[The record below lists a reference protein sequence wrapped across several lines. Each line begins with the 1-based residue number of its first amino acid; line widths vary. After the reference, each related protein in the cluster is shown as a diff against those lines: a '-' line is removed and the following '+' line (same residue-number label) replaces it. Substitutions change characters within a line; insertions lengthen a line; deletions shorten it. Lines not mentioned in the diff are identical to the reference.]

1 MLVQR
6 DNKVSKD
13 ELARGDNVYR
23 PCARS
28 GLEENGEKVISI
40 LQREEYCLNIPLTPE
55 HILDV
60 YPFHLLH
67 TFVLRNGWVT
77 SYGEGEMELYIIQDV
92 RLLGAELWPSEVG
105 VTDPISRVFTHEGRS
120 PHAST
125 APSHTRSE
133 IRRQEASR
141 RYSRVHGPGR
151 KQQHNCIARLLL
163 DCMLEYGT

>member
-13 ELARGDNVYR
+13 ELARGDNVSV
-23 PCARS
+23 RS

-40 LQREEYCLNIPLTPE
+40 LQREEYCLNITLTPE
-55 HILDV
+55 HVLDV

-92 RLLGAELWPSEVG
+92 RRLAGAELRPSEVG
-105 VTDPISRVFTHEGRS
+105 VTDPISTSIYTQGQI
-120 PHAST
+120 AT
-125 APSHTRSE
+125 C
-133 IRRQEASR
+133 
-141 RYSRVHGPGR
+141 VHGSQPHTLGDPEVR
-151 KQQHNCIARLLL
+151 GGSAILQSS
-163 DCMLEYGT
+163 

>member
-13 ELARGDNVYR
+13 ELARGDNACV
-23 PCARS
+23 RS

-40 LQREEYCLNIPLTPE
+40 LQREEYCLNITLTPE

-105 VTDPISRVFTHEGRS
+105 VTDPISTSIYTQGQIATCVYGSPATHAQRSGGKRRVGDTPKFMVQIGS
-120 PHAST
+120 SST
-125 APSHTRSE
+125 TA
-133 IRRQEASR
+133 
-141 RYSRVHGPGR
+141 
-151 KQQHNCIARLLL
+151 
-163 DCMLEYGT
+163 